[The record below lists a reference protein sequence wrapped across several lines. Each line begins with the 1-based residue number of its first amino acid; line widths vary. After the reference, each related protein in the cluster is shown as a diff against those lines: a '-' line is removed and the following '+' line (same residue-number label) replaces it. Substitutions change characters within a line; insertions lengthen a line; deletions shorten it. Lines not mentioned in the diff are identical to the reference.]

1 MGEQHPAEK
10 KVVVEFTPE
19 DIPDLTAAQR
29 LKFKKLAGVRYN
41 PETQIIKMSSEMFDT
56 QAQNKRYLGD
66 LVDSLI
72 KEAKDP
78 KDMFE
83 DVPLDTRH
91 HTFKPKPKFPKEW
104 RVTPERLN
112 ELAEQRKLA
121 AEADKLR
128 QEENLFV
135 DGRAIIAEAHEE
147 MAREALRQV
156 VETPSAAGKGKKISI
171 RR

>member
-19 DIPDLTAAQR
+19 DIPDLTPVQK
-29 LKFKKLAGVRYN
+29 LKLKKLAGVRYN

-78 KDMFE
+78 KDTFE

-91 HTFKPKPKFPKEW
+91 HTFKVKPKFPKEW

-112 ELAEQRKLA
+112 TLAEQRRLA
-121 AEADKLR
+121 AEADRLR
-128 QEENLFV
+128 QEENALV
-135 DGRAIIAEAHEE
+135 DGRAIIAQANEE

-156 VETPSAAGKGKKISI
+156 TEAPAAAAKGKKVSI
-171 RR
+171 KR